1 MKASQRLL
9 AIAQD
14 SLRKGHAQ
22 LFRDFVQLHSG
33 LLSLLYKLPDA
44 LGLAFAGL
52 SLFRGKH
59 FFFALGQ
66 FCGLFLHSG
75 NLRVKFR
82 ARRDLFLLQSANVFL
97 QFGNLPVDI
106 GGDLFRRPADTFLF
120 SHLSTTPSGKF
131 F

>member
-82 ARRDLFLLQSANVFL
+82 ARRDFFLLQSANVFL
-97 QFGNLPVDI
+97 QFGNLPSQ
-106 GGDLFRRPADTFLF
+106 LLP
-120 SHLSTTPSGKF
+120 P
-131 F
+131 

>member
-75 NLRVKFR
+75 DLRVKFR
-82 ARRDLFLLQSANVFL
+82 ARRDFFLLQSANVFL
-97 QFGNLPVDI
+97 QLGNLPVDI

>member
-75 NLRVKFR
+75 DLRVKFR
-82 ARRDLFLLQSANVFL
+82 ARRDFFLLQSACTWA
-97 QFGNLPVDI
+97 G
-106 GGDLFRRPADTFLF
+106 
-120 SHLSTTPSGKF
+120 SHCRGS
-131 F
+131 